1 MIYGV
6 FGSRVLGKTA
16 YDAVSTMVLGVL
28 RQLPKEATVAVGDTS
43 NAVDIYTLIQTRDL
57 GLKRIIVPAS
67 YRLFNKK
74 DTGSLGKARKT
85 ILARADEVII
95 FLKPDDEHI
104 KKYIDIVK
112 DSGKPYAV
120 VDLPSQCLIDS
131 GPVYGP
137 DGKSRYL
144 LTSSSHGL

>member
-6 FGSRVLGKTA
+6 FGSKVLGKTA

-28 RQLPKEATVAVGDTS
+28 RQLPKDVTVAVGDTA
-43 NAVDIYTLIQTRDL
+43 NAVDIYTLIHTRDL

-74 DTGSLGKARKT
+74 NSGSLGKARAT
-85 ILARADEVII
+85 IASKADELIL
-95 FLKPDDEHI
+95 FMKPNDTI
-104 KKYIDIVK
+104 MQKYVDIVK

-144 LTSSSHGL
+144 LVQT